1 MSKTSGILQVEGSA
15 LTPAIRKLEY
25 TKNYMNNANTAAY
38 KAKALK
44 TPKNFGKDELSEAI
58 KKIASIQNVR
68 LPSTIINVKTTAEDI
83 IRVNTNPG
91 TRNTN
96 LRLEDWGHTRG
107 SKAGIDPYAHYVNFD
122 KKNADKIVREYYDDV
137 RVYYPCKSL
146 LDKNYREYWNKGT
159 GSMTKA
165 EKAEYERYKQNP
177 KKYCK
182 NGNDWETQ
190 YYLDHP
196 DVAKKMAANYRKKA
210 QTQTMLNGVLSSLT
224 FGLYN
229 RVDKEKTNYWNNIM
243 TQIKTKET
251 GLDKDVNSYNSKV
264 KRLNELVK
272 KYEKSG
278 LTNKEIDEYN
288 KLIKDAEKLEKT
300 INEKSK
306 TVNEKFIKL
315 DKASHDQKKYE
326 VATDVITI
334 SI

>member
-1 MSKTSGILQVEGSA
+1 MLGTIEGNKGGNLSV
-15 LTPAIRKLEY
+15 LTEIDSNKSTLLGDIMLNYFEIIYYFFFENIKRELNNDNEMYNELIRSNNEKYFKQAIDHLHQCFIEQKEE
-25 TKNYMNNANTAAY
+25 KKDNNLDN
-38 KAKALK
+38 
-44 TPKNFGKDELSEAI
+44 I
-58 KKIASIQNVR
+58 KKS
-68 LPSTIINVKTTAEDI
+68 D
-83 IRVNTNPG
+83 
-91 TRNTN
+91 
-96 LRLEDWGHTRG
+96 
-107 SKAGIDPYAHYVNFD
+107 
-122 KKNADKIVREYYDDV
+122 
-137 RVYYPCKSL
+137 
-146 LDKNYREYWNKGT
+146 YREYWNKGT

-264 KRLNELVK
+264 RRLKELVK

-278 LTNKEIDEYN
+278 LLSIGI
-288 KLIKDAEKLEKT
+288 LFF
-300 INEKSK
+300 INSFKVSNPFSLFAFISK
-306 TVNEKFIKL
+306 
-315 DKASHDQKKYE
+315 
-326 VATDVITI
+326 
-334 SI
+334 